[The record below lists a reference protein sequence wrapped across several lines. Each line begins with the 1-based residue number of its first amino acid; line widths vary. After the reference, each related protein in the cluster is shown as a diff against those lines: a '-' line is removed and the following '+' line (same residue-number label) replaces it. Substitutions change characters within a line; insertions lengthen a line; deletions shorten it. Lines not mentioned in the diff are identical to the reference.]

1 MEPYMERPPR
11 VGVVILNWKR
21 PEDTL
26 RCIDTLSVPS
36 DLDLDIVVV
45 DNAGESVWV
54 REFRDRF
61 PSVEVIET
69 ARNLGFAGGC
79 NVGIRRLMARGVD
92 YVLLHNDDAVLRHDT
107 LRLLVDA
114 AESDPEV
121 GIVGPTIC
129 YADHAGSQDVIWSA
143 GGSVDWLGRPCH
155 PSEGARHTTTELM
168 LRDVDYVSGCML
180 LAKRGFIQRAGLLDD
195 RFFAY
200 FEETEWC
207 ARARRLGYRVALL
220 AGARAWH
227 RITPSERGES
237 AAYLY
242 LMARNRLLYL
252 RCTSAPAHVMACAIT
267 DTLRT
272 ATSWSLRKKHQDRR
286 RFAPVLRRAVRDA
299 ALGRF
304 GAPPSDL

>member
-1 MEPYMERPPR
+1 MKRQLQ

-26 RCIDTLSVPS
+26 LCLETLTRRA
-36 DLDLDIVVV
+36 DIQLDIVVV
-45 DNAGESVWV
+45 DNSGEARWA
-54 REFRDRF
+54 REFRERY
-61 PSVEVIET
+61 PSVEVIENE
-69 ARNLGFAGGC
+69 RNLGFAGGC

-92 YVLLHNDDAVLRHDT
+92 YVLLHNDDAVLASDT
-107 LRLLVDA
+107 LRLLI
-114 AESDPEV
+114 AEAERDPNI

-129 YADHAGSQDVIWSA
+129 YADHEGRPDVIWSA
-143 GGSVDWLGRPCH
+143 GGSVDWIGRPSH
-155 PSEGARHTTTELM
+155 PNEGAHHTSSAVTP
-168 LRDVDYVSGCML
+168 RDVDYVSGCML
-180 LAKRGFIQRAGLLDD
+180 LAKRSFIQRAGFLDE

-207 ARARRLGYRVALL
+207 ARARSLGFRVSLVPD
-220 AGARAWH
+220 ARAWH
-227 RITPSERGES
+227 RITPHERGES
-237 AAYLY
+237 PTYMY

-252 RCTSAPAHVMACAIT
+252 RCTAAPVHVVACAIT

-272 ATSWSLRKKHQDRR
+272 ATSWSLRKKHESRR
-286 RFAPVLRRAVRDA
+286 RFAPVLRRAVQDA